1 MGAAMKK
8 LLCIL
13 ALATSLFALSGLAGC
28 GQNTNEDKLNIVCTT
43 FPQYDWVRN
52 LTEGD
57 ENVEL
62 TVLQTSGQDLHNYNP
77 SVSDM
82 VKIYQ
87 CDVFIFVGGESDK
100 WVTDVLKSSSAN
112 PEMVKINLLEALGD
126 NALVEEEVPGAEE
139 EDEDEEELDEHVW
152 LSLKN
157 AKILCKA
164 IVQELSKVSGENASL
179 YESNLIRY
187 TEEID
192 GLEQEYSEMMNTA
205 SRKTLLFA
213 DRFPFRYLAED
224 YGLTYFA
231 AFSGCSA
238 ESEASFGV
246 IMNLS
251 KAVDEHA
258 LPYILILEGSER
270 KIANQVIANTE
281 AKNQQIL
288 EINSIQSV
296 TKEQTESGVTYL
308 SLMQENLSVLT
319 TALN

>member
-1 MGAAMKK
+1 MKK
-8 LLCIL
+8 LFCAL
-13 ALATSLFALSGLAGC
+13 ALATSLLALSGLTGC
-28 GQNTNEDKLNIVCTT
+28 DLNSTEDKLDIVCTT

-57 ENVEL
+57 DNVEL

-77 SVSDM
+77 SVADM

-87 CDVFIFVGGESDK
+87 CDVFIYVGGESDK

-112 PEMVKINLLEALGD
+112 PNMVKINLIEALGD
-126 NALVEEEVPGAEE
+126 NALIEEEVPGAEE
-139 EDEDEEELDEHVW
+139 ENEDEEELDEHVW

-164 IVQELSKVSGENASL
+164 IVQEISRVSEENAAL
-179 YESNLIRY
+179 YESNLTGY
-187 TEEID
+187 TAKLDE
-192 GLEQEYSEMMNTA
+192 LEQEYAEVMNTA
-205 SRKTLLFA
+205 TRKTLLFA

-224 YGLTYFA
+224 YGLTYYA

-238 ESEASFGV
+238 ESEAGFGV
-246 IMNLS
+246 ITNLS
-251 KAVDEHA
+251 NAVDEHA

-281 AKNQQIL
+281 TKDQQIL

-296 TKEQTESGVTYL
+296 TNAQIEGGVTYL
-308 SLMQENLSVLT
+308 SLMRDNLSVLT